1 MILKTNRMKEFV
13 LLFRMDITSPE
24 AQPSPRQMEL
34 DMVDWMEWIDYITDK
49 GQLAEGGNHL
59 SYSGKVIQP
68 FNGIIEGP
76 YTVKKESVTSYI
88 IILAKDI
95 DDAVHIAKKCP
106 ILQNEGNS
114 IEIRETVTPWTMRTT
129 KRTSKF

>member
-1 MILKTNRMKEFV
+1 MKEFV

-24 AQPSPRQMEL
+24 AHPSPKQLEL
-34 DMVDWMEWIDYITDK
+34 NMVDWMEWIDYITEK

-59 SYSGKVIQP
+59 SLNGKVIRH
-68 FNGIIEGP
+68 FNIINNEP
-76 YTVKKESVTSYI
+76 YIEKKESVTGYI

-106 ILQNEGNS
+106 ILQNEGTS
-114 IEIRETVTPWTMRTT
+114 VEIRETITPWAIKTT
-129 KRTSKF
+129 KRTEKI

>member
-1 MILKTNRMKEFV
+1 MKEFV

-59 SYSGKVIQP
+59 AFSGKVIRP
-68 FNGIIEGP
+68 FNTILNEP
-76 YTVKKESVTSYI
+76 YTVKNESLTGYI

-106 ILQNEGNS
+106 TLQNEGTS
-114 IEIRETVTPWTMRTT
+114 VEIRETVTPWTIKTT
-129 KRTSKF
+129 KRTSRL

>member
-1 MILKTNRMKEFV
+1 MKEFV
-13 LLFRMDITSPE
+13 LLFRMDITSPD
-24 AQPSPRQMEL
+24 AQPSPKQMEL
-34 DMVDWMEWIDYITDK
+34 DMVDWMEWMDYITDK

-59 SYSGKVIQP
+59 AYSGKVIQSY
-68 FNGIIEGP
+68 NGIIEGP
-76 YTVKKESVTSYI
+76 YTVKKESVTGYI

-114 IEIRETVTPWTMRTT
+114 IEIRETVTPWTMNTT
-129 KRTSKF
+129 KRSAKF